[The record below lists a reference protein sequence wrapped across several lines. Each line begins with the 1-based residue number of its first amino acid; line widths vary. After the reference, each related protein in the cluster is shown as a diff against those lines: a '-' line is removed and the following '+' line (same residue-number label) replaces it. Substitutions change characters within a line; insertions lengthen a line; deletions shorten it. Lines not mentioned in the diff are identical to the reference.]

1 MHPLL
6 KACKILTY
14 SHNSTRVLVFL
25 RLLCHPDRGSTT
37 SYTGLLEDQPIGRLF
52 HMPKPPARRIEV
64 EAEDFGEWENM
75 VKDCALHAVFRD
87 QERPHGP
94 CTQVAAVG
102 DRIAIF
108 ASGNLPFVVRQVDA
122 DVEGEANILIGSC
135 SIDGKLRIARE

>member
-1 MHPLL
+1 
-6 KACKILTY
+6 LTE
-14 SHNSTRVLVFL
+14 R
-25 RLLCHPDRGSTT
+25 RLLESTGRRA
-37 SYTGLLEDQPIGRLF
+37 SNSLDDDAIHYTGLLEDQPIGRLF

-135 SIDGKLRIARE
+135 YLDGKLRIARE